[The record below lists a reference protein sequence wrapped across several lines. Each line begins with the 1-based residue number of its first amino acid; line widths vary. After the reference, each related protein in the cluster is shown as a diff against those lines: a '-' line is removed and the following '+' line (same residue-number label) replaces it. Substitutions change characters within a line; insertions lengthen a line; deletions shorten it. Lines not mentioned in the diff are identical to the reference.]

1 MSGTCFAV
9 QSTLKEVS
17 SSASPQEH
25 LATTGRREG
34 TKPRGGLRETCSPNP
49 LSHGECKFTHT
60 LLQPAFVLSDHAKE
74 TVCLHSP
81 QLRRCSALEPFSCS
95 CECASFD
102 LTISAFDLGSMQLG
116 LSLRG
121 EQKLLDSS
129 ADVSS
134 CFSCTFVGN
143 RM

>member
-1 MSGTCFAV
+1 M
-9 QSTLKEVS
+9 
-17 SSASPQEH
+17 
-25 LATTGRREG
+25 
-34 TKPRGGLRETCSPNP
+34 
-49 LSHGECKFTHT
+49 
-60 LLQPAFVLSDHAKE
+60 
-74 TVCLHSP
+74 CLHSP
-81 QLRRCSALEPFSCS
+81 QPRRFSAMEPFSCS

-134 CFSCTFVGN
+134 CFSALLSATGCECLLGEQWNGCGSIMNFAPN
-143 RM
+143 RVRL

>member
-1 MSGTCFAV
+1 M
-9 QSTLKEVS
+9 
-17 SSASPQEH
+17 
-25 LATTGRREG
+25 
-34 TKPRGGLRETCSPNP
+34 
-49 LSHGECKFTHT
+49 
-60 LLQPAFVLSDHAKE
+60 
-74 TVCLHSP
+74 CLHSP

-129 ADVSS
+129 ADVLS
-134 CFSCTFVGN
+134 CFSALLSATGCECLLGEQWNGCGSIMNFAPN
-143 RM
+143 RVRL

>member
-1 MSGTCFAV
+1 MAKNFVLRCLSSGY
-9 QSTLKEVS
+9 SI
-17 SSASPQEH
+17 
-25 LATTGRREG
+25 
-34 TKPRGGLRETCSPNP
+34 P

-81 QLRRCSALEPFSCS
+81 QPRRFSAMEPFSCS

-129 ADVSS
+129 ADVLS
-134 CFSCTFVGN
+134 CFSALLSATGCECLLELENNGMGVVLL
-143 RM
+143 

>member
-1 MSGTCFAV
+1 MN
-9 QSTLKEVS
+9 LI
-17 SSASPQEH
+17 
-25 LATTGRREG
+25 
-34 TKPRGGLRETCSPNP
+34 NP

-129 ADVSS
+129 ADVLS
-134 CFSCTFVGN
+134 CFSALLSATGCECLLGEQWTGCGSIMNFAPN
-143 RM
+143 RVRL

>member
-1 MSGTCFAV
+1 M
-9 QSTLKEVS
+9 
-17 SSASPQEH
+17 
-25 LATTGRREG
+25 
-34 TKPRGGLRETCSPNP
+34 
-49 LSHGECKFTHT
+49 GECKFTHT
-60 LLQPAFVLSDHAKE
+60 LPQPAFVLSDHAKE

-102 LTISAFDLGSMQLG
+102 LTISAFDLGRG

-129 ADVSS
+129 ADVLS
-134 CFSCTFVGN
+134 CFSALLSATGCECLLGEQWNGCGSIVNFEPNSV
-143 RM
+143 RL